1 MSKSDKKKPINRVG
15 QHFRSKL
22 NGTLYAVIWNDI
34 DGEQMLLN
42 LNDYHVIA
50 RIVEEESFQLIT
62 RMLKLEPA

>member
-1 MSKSDKKKPINRVG
+1 MSKSDKKKLINRVG

-22 NGTLYAVIWNDI
+22 NGTLYAVVWNDI

-42 LNDYHVIA
+42 LNDYHIIV
-50 RIVEEESFQLIT
+50 RLVEEESFQLIT